1 MVDGEIKTAAANDVD
16 GDVCRLLGR
25 TNVRLH
31 SEEESIESSL
41 MKVSLIVWRWS
52 RVQNLIKI
60 ASSVSGDGVE

>member
-31 SEEESIESSL
+31 SEESIESSL